1 LYALGEIVLV
11 VIGILIAIS
20 INNWNEKRKND
31 SISQHYLNLLREE
44 FEFNKQNLQNV
55 VGQNDTNAHNGLQV
69 LKYTGPSKPE
79 ISEKSFDS
87 LMIMII
93 GNEVEFE
100 PRNEIVNEL
109 ISTGKLSLFNNA
121 DIRTSLSSWSGAIQ
135 RVKFQEA
142 KLSKYRFQ
150 LLDLTMKHINLRD
163 AIVNSRG
170 EIFGITASK
179 FNKKNT
185 QILQLQEFES
195 LMTSFIGAS
204 KFADR
209 RFEALARK
217 IDEILYLINQEM
229 TN

>member
-1 LYALGEIVLV
+1 
-11 VIGILIAIS
+11 
-20 INNWNEKRKND
+20 
-31 SISQHYLNLLREE
+31 
-44 FEFNKQNLQNV
+44 
-55 VGQNDTNAHNGLQV
+55 V

-204 KFADR
+204 KFADQ